1 MHPELLFLIGNV
13 IEDLKE
19 RQIHLPFTGLFVLL
33 GLIRAVLIR
42 RPFSGMAAAV
52 LPGAVLFLAAF
63 ASRGGIGP
71 GDGLMTAVLGL
82 FLPLEEVLLMLAIS
96 FLCAGLYAGA
106 LLMRRRGGGTAFPF
120 APFLMSGYLLAEGG
134 MML

>member
-33 GLIRAVLIR
+33 GIIRAVLIR

-52 LPGAVLFLAAF
+52 LPGAVLFLIACV
-63 ASRGGIGP
+63 SRGGIGP

-96 FLCAGLYAGA
+96 FLCAGFYAGV
-106 LLMRRRGGGTAFPF
+106 LLMRRRGGETAFPF
-120 APFLMSGYLLAEGG
+120 APFLMIGYLLAEGG
-134 MML
+134 MRL

>member
-33 GLIRAVLIR
+33 GIIRAVLIR

-82 FLPLEEVLLMLAIS
+82 FLPLEEVLLMRS
-96 FLCAGLYAGA
+96 
-106 LLMRRRGGGTAFPF
+106 RGGGTAFPF
-120 APFLMSGYLLAEGG
+120 APFLMIGYLLAEGG